1 MYVGEVADPKPN
13 ERVLD
18 LCAAPGG
25 KSTHLVSKMNNEG
38 LLVSNEIFKKRATIL
53 AENLERW
60 GAKNTIITNESPEK
74 LAPRFLNFF
83 LIEF

>member
-60 GAKNTIITNESPEK
+60 GAKKIR
-74 LAPRFLNFF
+74 L
-83 LIEF
+83 